1 MRNQNEKKNGERFR
15 VIFVVDPVRSDRIY
29 TAKFIK
35 HESFL
40 VLSFNSI
47 QDCFK
52 SVHQLQPDLIVH
64 TLRKKSQDLKKLQ
77 NIKRKFKKVNFVL
90 YLTKEVPEI
99 NSTELQEA
107 GFTSIYKA
115 ATQEKVREI
124 IHEILSPNTLPRRA
138 ESPHPVP
145 YHITDMTS
153 VN

>member
-1 MRNQNEKKNGERFR
+1 MKNQSENKRDETFK
-15 VIFVVDPVRSDRIY
+15 VIFIVDPVRSDRIY
-29 TAKFIK
+29 MAKFIK

-40 VLSFNSI
+40 VMSFNNI

-52 SVHQLQPDLIVH
+52 SAHQIQPDLVVH
-64 TLRKKSQDLKKLQ
+64 TLRKKPQDLKKLQ
-77 NIKRKFKKVNFVL
+77 NIKRKFKKVSFIL
-90 YLTKEVPEI
+90 YLTKEVPEV
-99 NSTELQEA
+99 NSTEFQET

-145 YHITDMTS
+145 YKIADMTS
-153 VN
+153 MN